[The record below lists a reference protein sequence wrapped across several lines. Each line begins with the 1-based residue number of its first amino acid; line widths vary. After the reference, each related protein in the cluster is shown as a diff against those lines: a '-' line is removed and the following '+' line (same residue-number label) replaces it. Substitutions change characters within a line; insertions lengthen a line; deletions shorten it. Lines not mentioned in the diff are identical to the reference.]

1 MPTLTQLWANPMI
14 DGIVWVAP
22 GIGAYL
28 FWARYVE
35 HTRPY
40 ARPQGDQRR
49 RSRNLVETE
58 EATACSS
65 PSQACDQFKPGG
77 LPDTLRVNE

>member
-1 MPTLTQLWANPMI
+1 MI
-14 DGIVWVAP
+14 DVIVWVAP

-35 HTRPY
+35 HTWPY
-40 ARPQGDQRR
+40 GPKEIKEEYRETRSKPRR
-49 RSRNLVETE
+49 RLPDHP
-58 EATACSS
+58 

-77 LPDTLRVNE
+77 LPDTLRVNA